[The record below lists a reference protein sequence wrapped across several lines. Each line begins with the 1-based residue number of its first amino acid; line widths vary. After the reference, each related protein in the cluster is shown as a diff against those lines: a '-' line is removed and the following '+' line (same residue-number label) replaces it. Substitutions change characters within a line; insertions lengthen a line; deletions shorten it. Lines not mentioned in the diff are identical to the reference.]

1 MSDVVGVASPLFP
14 KDIVEGM
21 LAETLGE
28 VKKSVDMLFFNP
40 MNMDE
45 DLNVKTTRHI
55 TMGFIQ
61 DALIKLATYRDKE
74 LAPKH
79 RVCRKVLLT
88 MSKKMEDNPVNSNKR
103 HFDKVRFGINVT
115 DFLSA
120 FHICLAEHSK
130 PAERSAALKRFTGR
144 GRV

>member
-61 DALIKLATYRDKE
+61 DALIKIS
-74 LAPKH
+74 P
-79 RVCRKVLLT
+79 C
-88 MSKKMEDNPVNSNKR
+88 
-103 HFDKVRFGINVT
+103 
-115 DFLSA
+115 
-120 FHICLAEHSK
+120 
-130 PAERSAALKRFTGR
+130 
-144 GRV
+144 